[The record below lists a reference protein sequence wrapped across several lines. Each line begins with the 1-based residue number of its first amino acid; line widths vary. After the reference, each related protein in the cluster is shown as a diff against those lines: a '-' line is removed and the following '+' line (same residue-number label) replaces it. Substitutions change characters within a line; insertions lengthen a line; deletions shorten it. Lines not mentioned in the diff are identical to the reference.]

1 MTIEEHA
8 LDSRHQ
14 GAKNNSPC
22 TSIGTNGVIQKYGNG
37 SGIAVDMVKLRR
49 AIDAG
54 EVAGVEIIEHSQL
67 IEQILRS
74 DKKMGE
80 KMMALNF
87 ARKDNEFLIKGV
99 VPNRFLKPLGE

>member
-1 MTIEEHA
+1 MTTY
-8 LDSRHQ
+8 L
-14 GAKNNSPC
+14 
-22 TSIGTNGVIQKYGNG
+22 
-37 SGIAVDMVKLRR
+37 
-49 AIDAG
+49 

-67 IEQILRS
+67 IEQFLRS

-99 VPNRFLKPLGE
+99 VPNRFLKSLGEWKHAAIPQLQFNRTPLKPMC